1 MKKLTLLAI
10 FALVVFFFGPAMDIS
25 AASDKNVIVLNTP
38 LPVTLEGMEGKE
50 PFKYHYIWRL
60 TAGVDSDY
68 LDLYNFS
75 GEKRLEIEFISIRR
89 TGFTGGV
96 GPKSSVVT
104 FNVSVWGLDGA
115 GLTALSEWMPWFAK
129 GQKVLLHANP
139 NDMVR
144 LNIGR
149 NDWSSQEDFTVTVT
163 GYLYT
168 AQ

>member
-10 FALVVFFFGPAMDIS
+10 FAFVVFFFGPAMGIS
-25 AASDKNVIVLNTP
+25 AASDKDVNVLNTP

-50 PFKYHYIWRL
+50 PFTFYKIWRL
-60 TAGVDSDY
+60 TTDVDSDY
-68 LDLYNFS
+68 YDLYLP

-89 TGFTGGV
+89 TGYTGGV
-96 GPKSSVVT
+96 GPASSVVT
-104 FNVSVWGLDGA
+104 FNVSVWGLDGT
-115 GLTALSEWMPWFAK
+115 GLTALSEGMPFFGK

-144 LNIGR
+144 LTIGR
-149 NDWSSQEDFTVTVT
+149 NDYSSQEDFTVTVT